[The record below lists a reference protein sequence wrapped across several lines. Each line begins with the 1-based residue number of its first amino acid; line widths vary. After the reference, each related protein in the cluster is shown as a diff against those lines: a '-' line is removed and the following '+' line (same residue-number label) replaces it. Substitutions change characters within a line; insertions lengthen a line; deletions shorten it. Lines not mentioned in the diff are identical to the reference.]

1 VNIEELHG
9 LYFPVLDH
17 GFCAVVD
24 HMGDDQSI
32 TRAARCSYGRDN
44 KTLSDDRALIRTL
57 MRERHTS
64 PFEMCEIV
72 LHIGMPI
79 FTARQFVRHRSASL
93 NEVSGRYSIMTNQ
106 CYTPTQDRY
115 RTQHSTNK
123 QGSSCSLIGEDDRKH
138 VQWQT
143 KKLRNLSH
151 KHYNDCLEANLARE
165 MARIDLPLSTYT
177 YWYWKIDVH
186 NLLHFLKLRLDEHAQ
201 WEIRQYAR
209 IIAGIV
215 RVWLPLT
222 WEAFCDYVL
231 NAVSLSVQETQV
243 MAAILIDNYLL
254 LEYNSPIVESKCKKL
269 GMSNREIQD
278 FLNKLHSS
286 CDKYDDQDFTL
297 DVGSAKQAHE
307 IELIN

>member
-1 VNIEELHG
+1 
-9 LYFPVLDH
+9 
-17 GFCAVVD
+17 
-24 HMGDDQSI
+24 
-32 TRAARCSYGRDN
+32 
-44 KTLSDDRALIRTL
+44 

-64 PFEMCEIV
+64 PFEMCELV

-115 RTQHSTNK
+115 CTQHSTCK
-123 QGSSCSLIGEDDRKH
+123 QGSSCVLVGDEDQKH
-138 VQWQT
+138 IQWQT
-143 KKLRNLSH
+143 KKLRDLSH
-151 KHYNDCLEANLARE
+151 KHYDDCLEANLARE
-165 MARIDLPLSTYT
+165 LARIDLPLSTYT

-201 WEIRQYAR
+201 WEIQQYAK

-231 NAVSLSVQETQV
+231 NAVSLSVQEQGV
-243 MAAILIDNYLL
+243 LLSMILDGSLMKYDCNDIAKN
-254 LEYNSPIVESKCKKL
+254 KCKDWL
-269 GMSNREIQD
+269 MSNREADGFI
-278 FLNKLHSS
+278 NKIDVLCNVSDS
-286 CDKYDDQDFTL
+286 IENIKL
-297 DVGSAKQAHE
+297 DMSSAKQADE
-307 IELIN
+307 IELLNQQT